1 MVLVA
6 SALCYVRSRRCF
18 RGGPSGPFAHRNGTR
33 TSIIAEMMTRPSS
46 LIVASLSCLFCNTH
60 VDAFSSSRSLL
71 LLLRR
76 RRGVLSPAATRTSAL
91 WSGTQE
97 DEDDEEATNFFGSD
111 ADSQYQP
118 PKHTSSFLEH
128 LESVRSSWPDTD
140 GSSKE
145 GVDCTG
151 EPSVDPSRTIQAAE
165 TDDSNWM

>member
-1 MVLVA
+1 MFPIC
-6 SALCYVRSRRCF
+6 S
-18 RGGPSGPFAHRNGTR
+18 AHRPYQRQHPLRLSIYRYLRTNGTGTR
-33 TSIIAEMMTRPSS
+33 IAEMTRPSS
-46 LIVASLSCLFCNTH
+46 LIVTSLSCLFFNTH
-60 VDAFSSSRSLL
+60 VAAFTAFSSSRSV
-71 LLLRR
+71 LRQGAVSR
-76 RRGVLSPAATRTSAL
+76 PAAATSAL

-97 DEDDEEATNFFGSD
+97 DEDDEEATDILSIDGSD
-111 ADSQYQP
+111 ADSQYRP

-128 LESVRSSWPDTD
+128 LESVRSSWPDS